1 MEFFLKAKH
10 WQIFLILIVGLFI
23 NNLTIEGNPI
33 LTMSLNIIGYLTY
46 FSWLLFVGQGLL
58 NYLPK
63 KIEINGAFF
72 LINGFIFIAT
82 FIAVLI
88 ISGGEEIHFTGFAAL
103 LVFYI
108 MYAGFYFMSFP
119 AKLLNSV
126 EQKIEVS
133 LGSYLGDFFL
143 IVFLPIGIWFL
154 QPRVN
159 KIVNEGD
166 SIDSDSEPAE

>member
-63 KIEINGAFF
+63 KIEINGAFSP
-72 LINGFIFIAT
+72 
-82 FIAVLI
+82 V
-88 ISGGEEIHFTGFAAL
+88 
-103 LVFYI
+103 
-108 MYAGFYFMSFP
+108 
-119 AKLLNSV
+119 
-126 EQKIEVS
+126 
-133 LGSYLGDFFL
+133 LGST
-143 IVFLPIGIWFL
+143 
-154 QPRVN
+154 
-159 KIVNEGD
+159 
-166 SIDSDSEPAE
+166 